1 MGDFP
6 TNGRPVIVVIAFCAL
21 LGIAL
26 PVSEGFR
33 CYQVVNAVRYK
44 PFKGLPWFWRFWRYP
59 PTVRRVCRC
68 RICAVSP
75 PSTSSRFST
84 RGGVTSQSP
93 QPECSA
99 RRFTACPPSQYPPRS
114 FSPRTSL
121 LHLCA
126 LLSLCPPLPLASG
139 TASFPWCSPF
149 GVAFS
154 VRTRPCLSDERPP
167 LGCAVAVPGSVA
179 PLPGGGAR
187 RRAVRNAPR
196 DADAVRRW
204 GSGVAVRR
212 CLDVPVRA
220 QRAARPCLTG
230 SWRRVA
236 GSRRTC
242 RCWGCSRQRGGPPSP
257 ALGVGASPRV
267 YVHRTLAPRSALG
280 YDPCDRYDAGIRTN
294 ATRER
299 VGGSDVRLV
308 GQPSARS
315 PPVTPR

>member
-1 MGDFP
+1 M
-6 TNGRPVIVVIAFCAL
+6 
-21 LGIAL
+21 
-26 PVSEGFR
+26 
-33 CYQVVNAVRYK
+33 
-44 PFKGLPWFWRFWRYP
+44 
-59 PTVRRVCRC
+59 CRC

-99 RRFTACPPSQYPPRS
+99 RRFTAFPLSQYPLASPPSARPRS
-114 FSPRTSL
+114 T
-121 LHLCA
+121 CA
-126 LLSLCPPLPLASG
+126 LRCPCARPLPLAPG
-139 TASFPWCSPF
+139 TASFPRCSPF

-167 LGCAVAVPGSVA
+167 LGCAVAEPGSVA

-196 DADAVRRW
+196 DADEVRRW

-220 QRAARPCLTG
+220 QRASRPCSIG

-236 GSRRTC
+236 GSRRTL

-257 ALGVGASPRV
+257 VRGSGASLRV
-267 YVHRTLAPRSALG
+267 YVHRTLAPRSAPG
-280 YDPCDRYDAGIRTN
+280 SCPCARYDAGIRTN
-294 ATRER
+294 AKRGR
-299 VGGSDVRLV
+299 VVRCDLWLV
-308 GQPSARS
+308 EPRPRAAH
-315 PPVTPR
+315 PVTPR

>member
-1 MGDFP
+1 MLR
-6 TNGRPVIVVIAFCAL
+6 TQL
-21 LGIAL
+21 H
-26 PVSEGFR
+26 
-33 CYQVVNAVRYK
+33 
-44 PFKGLPWFWRFWRYP
+44 
-59 PTVRRVCRC
+59 
-68 RICAVSP
+68 
-75 PSTSSRFST
+75 RFSSFA
-84 RGGVTSQSP
+84 V
-93 QPECSA
+93 
-99 RRFTACPPSQYPPRS
+99 PPRS
-114 FSPRTSL
+114 SSPRTSL

-126 LLSLCPPLPLASG
+126 LLSLCPPLPLAPG

-187 RRAVRNAPR
+187 RRAVRNAQR

-212 CLDVPVRA
+212 CLDVPLRA
-220 QRAARPCLTG
+220 QRAARPSPIG

-236 GSRRTC
+236 RSGRTY

-257 ALGVGASPRV
+257 ASGPGASPRV
-267 YVHRTLAPRSALG
+267 YVHRTLAPRSTPG

-294 ATRER
+294 ATRGR
-299 VGGSDVRLV
+299 VGWVRRAIGRTAERAQRRRSRPVDRYDMCLGTGERDRGRCAASAIPFHRNARPGRARV
-308 GQPSARS
+308 NGTRRPSVTVRDPWSPYPGWRGWCPTPMPGVVVQRAWSRS
-315 PPVTPR
+315 AHRQRGH